1 MSEHTPGPWYMHDYT
16 ELFGDDP
23 MRICVSCDECT
34 ELTICYMGNAV
45 YADVKEAR
53 SNAHLIAAAPEMLEA
68 LKDFYNLHESREDPE
83 WHGSPLEQ
91 RASRAINKAKGATK

>member
-68 LKDFYNLHESREDPE
+68 LEETVYMRGIPEDDE
-83 WHGSPLEQ
+83 ARNGYEKRLM
-91 RASRAINKAKGATK
+91 AAIAKAKGDTG